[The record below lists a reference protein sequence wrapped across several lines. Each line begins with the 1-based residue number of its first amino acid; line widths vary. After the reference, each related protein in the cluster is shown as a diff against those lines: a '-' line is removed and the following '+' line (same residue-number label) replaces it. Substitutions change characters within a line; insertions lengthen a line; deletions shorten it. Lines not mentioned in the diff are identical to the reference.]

1 MKAFINSFRNKF
13 LLIII
18 AIGIFAFISNYS
30 ANAGIYSS
38 NINCDDLFIDETQL
52 IDNVK
57 NKSNMDTIVKLDK
70 HMTFV
75 HEVDIKT
82 SPDKIWDFLIN
93 INENYSVW
101 HPKDHILFQWTKG
114 APFETGSTF
123 YAEQYMM
130 GEKVKYNGKITESI
144 PGEKI
149 TMTFSFP
156 LSLITEKIEM
166 IIENKGTYSKFKH
179 ITYMKFKFLSRTI
192 FKKQNIKMLNDMD
205 AHIRTEGGNMK
216 DILENVK

>member
-1 MKAFINSFRNKF
+1 MLFI
-13 LLIII
+13 LLP
-18 AIGIFAFISNYS
+18 GILLFFPDHN
-30 ANAGIYSS
+30 ANAGNSFTAYYC
-38 NINCDDLFIDETQL
+38 NTFLNKGYEIN
-52 IDNVK
+52 DNVI
-57 NKSNMDTIVKLDK
+57 NNHNMDTIEKLTK
-70 HMTFV
+70 HMTLV
-75 HEVDIKT
+75 HEVEIKT

-93 INENYSVW
+93 IEKNYTAW

-114 APFETGSTF
+114 APFEAGAAF

-130 GEKVKYNGKITESI
+130 GEKIKYNGKIVACI

-166 IIENKGTYSKFKH
+166 IIENHGANSTFKH
-179 ITYMKFKFLSRTI
+179 ITYMRFKFLSRTL

-205 AHIRTEGGNMK
+205 THVTTEGGNMK
-216 DILENVK
+216 SILENAN

>member
-1 MKAFINSFRNKF
+1 
-13 LLIII
+13 
-18 AIGIFAFISNYS
+18 
-30 ANAGIYSS
+30 
-38 NINCDDLFIDETQL
+38 
-52 IDNVK
+52 
-57 NKSNMDTIVKLDK
+57 MDTLEKLPK
-70 HMTFV
+70 HMTLV
-75 HEVDIKT
+75 HVVEMKT

-93 INENYSVW
+93 IEKNYTAW

-114 APFETGSTF
+114 APFEAGAAF

-130 GEKVKYNGKITESI
+130 GEKIKYNGKIAACI

-166 IIENKGTYSKFKH
+166 IIESQGTKSTFKH

-192 FKKQNIKMLNDMD
+192 FRKQNIKMLNDMD
-205 AHIRTEGGNMK
+205 AHVTTEGGNMK
-216 DILENVK
+216 SILENAN

>member
-1 MKAFINSFRNKF
+1 
-13 LLIII
+13 
-18 AIGIFAFISNYS
+18 
-30 ANAGIYSS
+30 
-38 NINCDDLFIDETQL
+38 
-52 IDNVK
+52 
-57 NKSNMDTIVKLDK
+57 MDTIVKLQK
-70 HMTFV
+70 HMTLV

-93 INENYSVW
+93 IEKNYSAW
-101 HPKDHILFQWTKG
+101 HPNDHILFQWTKG
-114 APFETGSTF
+114 EPFEAGATF

-130 GEKVKYNGKITESI
+130 GEKEKYKGKITECI

-166 IIENKGTYSKFKH
+166 IVEKHGAKSTFKH

-192 FKKQNIKMLNDMD
+192 FKNQNIRMLNDMD
-205 AHIRTEGGNMK
+205 NHIRTEGGNMK
-216 DILENVK
+216 NILEDKNKSGSCSIYHDVVGN

>member
-1 MKAFINSFRNKF
+1 MKAFTNSLRNKF
-13 LLIII
+13 KIIII
-18 AIGIFAFISNYS
+18 ALGIFVFIQN
-30 ANAGIYSS
+30 NDTIAG
-38 NINCDDLFIDETQL
+38 NNNFLHHKETNL
-52 IDNVK
+52 IDTEINK
-57 NKSNMDTIVKLDK
+57 NNMDTIVKLEK

-82 SPDKIWDFLIN
+82 TTDRIWDFLIN

-101 HPKDHILFQWTKG
+101 HPKDHILFQWTNG

-130 GEKVKYNGKITESI
+130 GEKVKYKGKIAEAI

-166 IIENKGTYSKFKH
+166 IIENKGTYSTFKH

-205 AHIRTEGGNMK
+205 AHITTEGGNMK

>member
-1 MKAFINSFRNKF
+1 
-13 LLIII
+13 
-18 AIGIFAFISNYS
+18 
-30 ANAGIYSS
+30 
-38 NINCDDLFIDETQL
+38 
-52 IDNVK
+52 
-57 NKSNMDTIVKLDK
+57 MDTIVKLEK

-114 APFETGSTF
+114 APFKTGSTF

-166 IIENKGTYSKFKH
+166 IIENKGTNSTFKH
-179 ITYMKFKFLSRTI
+179 ITYMKFKYLSRTI
-192 FKKQNIKMLNDMD
+192 FKKQNIKLLNDMD
-205 AHIRTEGGNMK
+205 VHIREEGENMK
-216 DILENVK
+216 RILESLGN

>member
-1 MKAFINSFRNKF
+1 MDKFITLQKRTT
-13 LLIII
+13 L
-18 AIGIFAFISNYS
+18 
-30 ANAGIYSS
+30 
-38 NINCDDLFIDETQL
+38 
-52 IDNVK
+52 
-57 NKSNMDTIVKLDK
+57 
-70 HMTFV
+70 V
-75 HEVDIKT
+75 HEVEIKT
-82 SPDKIWDFLIN
+82 SPDIIWDFLIN
-93 INENYSVW
+93 IEKNYSVW

-130 GEKVKYNGKITESI
+130 GEKVKYNGKISESI

-166 IIENKGTYSKFKH
+166 IIENKGTYSTFKH

-205 AHIRTEGGNMK
+205 AHIKTEGGNMK
-216 DILENVK
+216 DMLENVK

>member
-1 MKAFINSFRNKF
+1 
-13 LLIII
+13 
-18 AIGIFAFISNYS
+18 
-30 ANAGIYSS
+30 
-38 NINCDDLFIDETQL
+38 
-52 IDNVK
+52 
-57 NKSNMDTIVKLDK
+57 MDTIEKLPK
-70 HMTFV
+70 HMTLV

-82 SPDKIWDFLIN
+82 TPDKIWDFLIN
-93 INENYSVW
+93 IEKNYTAW

-114 APFETGSTF
+114 APFEAGAAF

-130 GEKVKYNGKITESI
+130 GEKIKYNGKITACI

-166 IIENKGTYSKFKH
+166 IIENQGTNSTFKH

-205 AHIRTEGGNMK
+205 THVTTEGGNMK
-216 DILENVK
+216 NILENAY

>member
-1 MKAFINSFRNKF
+1 
-13 LLIII
+13 
-18 AIGIFAFISNYS
+18 
-30 ANAGIYSS
+30 
-38 NINCDDLFIDETQL
+38 
-52 IDNVK
+52 
-57 NKSNMDTIVKLDK
+57 MDTIVKLEK
-70 HMTFV
+70 QMTLV
-75 HEVDIKT
+75 HEVYIKT

-114 APFETGSTF
+114 APFETGSAF

-166 IIENKGTYSKFKH
+166 IIENKETSSTFKH
-179 ITYMKFKFLSRTI
+179 ITYMKFKYLSRTI

-205 AHIRTEGGNMK
+205 VHIRAEGENMK
-216 DILENVK
+216 RILEN

>member
-1 MKAFINSFRNKF
+1 
-13 LLIII
+13 
-18 AIGIFAFISNYS
+18 
-30 ANAGIYSS
+30 
-38 NINCDDLFIDETQL
+38 
-52 IDNVK
+52 
-57 NKSNMDTIVKLDK
+57 MDTIVELQK
-70 HMTFV
+70 HMKLV

-82 SPDKIWDFLIN
+82 SPEDIWNFLIN
-93 INENYSVW
+93 INENYSKW

-114 APFETGSTF
+114 LPFEKGSSF

-130 GEKVKYNGKITESI
+130 GEKVKYNGKISESI
-144 PGEKI
+144 PEKKI

-166 IIENKGTYSKFKH
+166 IIENKGTFSTFKH

-205 AHIRTEGGNMK
+205 SHIKTEGENMK
-216 DILENVK
+216 NILEKITYVKSM

>member
-1 MKAFINSFRNKF
+1 M
-13 LLIII
+13 
-18 AIGIFAFISNYS
+18 
-30 ANAGIYSS
+30 
-38 NINCDDLFIDETQL
+38 
-52 IDNVK
+52 
-57 NKSNMDTIVKLDK
+57 TIQR
-70 HMTFV
+70 HMTIV

-93 INENYSVW
+93 IEKNYSAW
-101 HPKDHILFQWTKG
+101 HPNDHILFKWTTG
-114 APFETGSTF
+114 VPFETGSAF
-123 YAEQYMM
+123 YAEQYMI

-144 PGEKI
+144 VGEKI

-166 IIENKGTYSKFKH
+166 IIENKGTYSTFKH

-205 AHIRTEGGNMK
+205 THITAEGGNMK
-216 DILENVK
+216 NILENVN

>member
-18 AIGIFAFISNYS
+18 TIGIFAFIPNYS

-166 IIENKGTYSKFKH
+166 IIENKGTYSTFKH

-205 AHIRTEGGNMK
+205 SHITTEGGNMK
-216 DILENVK
+216 RILES